1 MSLELITAVAI
12 GIGLAASTGFRVFV
26 PMLVAAVAAKAG
38 FMPLNESFQWL
49 SSWTAIA
56 IFGTA
61 TVVEII
67 AYYIPVVDNLLDT
80 VATPLAV
87 VAGTLLL
94 TSVLPIDSELM
105 RWITGAAIGGG
116 SAAVVQSGSA
126 LTRLTS
132 TKLTAGV
139 GNPVVATVENV
150 AATGTSILS
159 LIIPFFIVA
168 IFLLLVIFIFTRLR
182 KKLRRDK
189 LRSEQNRSEQVRSE
203 QVRSQQ
209 NNSRETR

>member
-1 MSLELITAVAI
+1 MSAELITAVAI

-26 PMLVAAVAAKAG
+26 PMLVAAAAAKAG
-38 FMPLNESFQWL
+38 FLPLNESFQWL
-49 SSWTAIA
+49 SSWTSIA

-61 TVVEII
+61 TVFEII

-94 TSVLPIDSELM
+94 TSVLPIDSGVM

-150 AATGTSILS
+150 AATGTSLLS
-159 LIIPFFIVA
+159 LVIPFFIVA
-168 IFLLLVIFIFTRLR
+168 IFLLLTVFILTRVR

-189 LRSEQNRSEQVRSE
+189 LRSEQNRSEQM
-203 QVRSQQ
+203 RSQH
-209 NNSRETR
+209 NNSREIR

>member
-1 MSLELITAVAI
+1 MSTELITAVAI
-12 GIGLAASTGFRVFV
+12 GIGLAASAGFRVFV
-26 PMLVAAVAAKAG
+26 PMLVAAIAAKVG
-38 FMPLNESFQWL
+38 IMPLNESFQWL
-49 SSWTAIA
+49 ASWTSIA
-56 IFGTA
+56 ILGTA
-61 TVVEII
+61 TVVEIM

-105 RWITGAAIGGG
+105 KWITGAAIGGG
-116 SAAVVQSGSA
+116 SAAVVQAGSA

-132 TKLTAGV
+132 TKLTAGM

-168 IFLLLVIFIFTRLR
+168 IFVLLIIFIFSRVR
-182 KKLRRDK
+182 RKLRRDQI
-189 LRSEQNRSEQVRSE
+189 QNKQ
-203 QVRSQQ
+203 
-209 NNSRETR
+209 

>member
-1 MSLELITAVAI
+1 MNAELITAVAI
-12 GIGLAASTGFRVFV
+12 GIGLAASAGFRVFV
-26 PMLVAAVAAKAG
+26 PMLVAAIAAKAG
-38 FMPLNESFQWL
+38 ILPLNESFQWL
-49 SSWTAIA
+49 SSWTSIA
-56 IFGTA
+56 ILGTA
-61 TVVEII
+61 TIVEIL

-105 RWITGAAIGGG
+105 KWITGAAVGGG

-132 TKLTAGV
+132 TKLTAGM
-139 GNPVVATVENV
+139 GNPLVATVENV

-159 LIIPFFIVA
+159 LVIPFFILA
-168 IFLLLVIFIFTRLR
+168 IFLLLIILIFTILRRRLR
-182 KKLRRDK
+182 KSH
-189 LRSEQNRSEQVRSE
+189 SEYRP
-203 QVRSQQ
+203 
-209 NNSRETR
+209 T

>member
-1 MSLELITAVAI
+1 MNAELITAVAI
-12 GIGLAASTGFRVFV
+12 GIGLAASAGFRVFV
-26 PMLVAAVAAKAG
+26 PMLVAAIAAKTG
-38 FMPLNESFQWL
+38 VLPLNESFQWL

-56 IFGTA
+56 ILGTA
-61 TVVEII
+61 TIVEIM

-80 VATPLAV
+80 ISTPLAIG
-87 VAGTLLL
+87 AGTLLL

-105 RWITGAAIGGG
+105 KWITGAAIGGG

-132 TKLTAGV
+132 TKLTAGL

-159 LIIPFFIVA
+159 LIIPFFVLA
-168 IFLLLVIFIFTRLR
+168 LFLLIILLIFITLR
-182 KKLRRDK
+182 KKLRR
-189 LRSEQNRSEQVRSE
+189 
-203 QVRSQQ
+203 SQEEKRIQ
-209 NNSRETR
+209 PGR

>member
-1 MSLELITAVAI
+1 LNAELITAVAI
-12 GIGLAASTGFRVFV
+12 GIGLAASAGFRVFV
-26 PMLVAAVAAKAG
+26 PMLVAAIAAKAG
-38 FMPLNESFQWL
+38 VMPLNESFQWL
-49 SSWTAIA
+49 ASWTSIA
-56 IFGTA
+56 ILGTA

-80 VATPLAV
+80 IATPLAV

-105 RWITGAAIGGG
+105 KWITGAAVGGG
-116 SAAVVQSGSA
+116 SAAVVQTGSA

-159 LIIPFFIVA
+159 LVIPFFIVA
-168 IFLLLVIFIFTRLR
+168 IFLLLVIFIFSRVR
-182 KKLRRDK
+182 RKLRRDQLLK
-189 LRSEQNRSEQVRSE
+189 KQ
-203 QVRSQQ
+203 
-209 NNSRETR
+209 